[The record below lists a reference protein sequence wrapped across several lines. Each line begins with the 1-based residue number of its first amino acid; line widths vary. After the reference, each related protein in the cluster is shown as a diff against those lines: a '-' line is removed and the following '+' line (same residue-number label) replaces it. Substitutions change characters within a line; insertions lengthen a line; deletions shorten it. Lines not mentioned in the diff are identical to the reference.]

1 MITVTGLRETIA
13 RVKAIGAFVRSTSA
27 TGVEVVP
34 AASDMAKAEA
44 LVRGGRDIFAVDA
57 AMEQAIREA
66 GAAEL
71 DAIVARAAVQ
81 HGVSVATFWTKIGDR
96 VLAIIR
102 GRIDDTEP
110 TPGGKAPLK
119 APRRDG
125 STDHIGRD
133 TGALYQG
140 LVRRLT
146 SGSGR

>member
-1 MITVTGLRETIA
+1 MITITGIDATLR
-13 RVKAIGAFVRSTSA
+13 RLKAHAANLRATSA
-27 TGVEVVP
+27 TGVEIVP

-44 LVRGGRDIFAVDA
+44 LVRHGRDVFAVDSA
-57 AMEQAIREA
+57 LESAVTE
-66 GAAEL
+66 AAEREV
-71 DAIVARAAVQ
+71 DAMILRGEQGGAVSAA
-81 HGVSVATFWTKIGDR
+81 SVWTKIGDR
-96 VLAIIR
+96 VLEIIR

-110 TPGGKAPLK
+110 TPGGKAALK